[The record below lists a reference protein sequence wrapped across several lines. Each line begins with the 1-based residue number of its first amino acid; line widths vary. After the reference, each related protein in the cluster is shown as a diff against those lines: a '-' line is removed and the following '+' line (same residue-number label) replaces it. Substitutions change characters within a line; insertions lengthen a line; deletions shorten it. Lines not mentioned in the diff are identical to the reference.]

1 MESLGHFIFELLKIT
16 LLGFIYSTILYY
28 IYNLI
33 PENKK
38 PRWIKT
44 WLKTKKRLWLS
55 ISIFLLFYM
64 FSPYGDHGL
73 GDSARI
79 PISFTKEISNIN
91 WTNYGK
97 LNNMKSIEKSDIY
110 MTKFKVENNILCGN
124 LDSDFYDYQNSYF
137 VYDIDSEKL
146 EEFQTEEDYN
156 KYIKSKNLPKSNE
169 LKSFEDNYQ
178 DYWSGW
184 RFFLLP

>member
-1 MESLGHFIFELLKIT
+1 MESLGHFLFELLKIT
-16 LLGFIYSTILYY
+16 ILGFIYATILYY
-28 IYNLI
+28 IYKLI

-38 PRWIKT
+38 PEWIKS
-44 WLKTKKRLWLS
+44 WLKNKKRLWLS
-55 ISIFLLFYM
+55 ISLFLLFYM
-64 FSPYGDHGL
+64 FTPYGYHGL

-79 PISFTKEISNIN
+79 PISFTEEISNIN
-91 WTNYGK
+91 WTKYAQLDNI
-97 LNNMKSIEKSDIY
+97 KSIEDNDIY
-110 MTKFKVENNILCGN
+110 LTRFKIVNNTLCGN

-146 EEFQTEEDYN
+146 EEFQTENDYN
-156 KYIKSKNLPKSNE
+156 KFAESKKLPKSNE

>member
-1 MESLGHFIFELLKIT
+1 METLGHFIFELLKIT
-16 LLGFIYSTILYY
+16 ILGFIYSTILYY
-28 IYNLI
+28 IFKLI

-38 PRWIKT
+38 PEWIKS

-55 ISIFLLFYM
+55 ISLFLLFYM
-64 FSPYGDHGL
+64 FTPYGDHGL

-91 WTNYGK
+91 SSNYGK
-97 LNNMKSIEKSDIY
+97 LNKVKSREHNDIY
-110 MTKFKVENNILCGN
+110 LTKFIKVNNILCGN

-137 VYDIDSEKL
+137 VYYIDSEKL
-146 EEFQTEEDYN
+146 EEFETEKDYN
-156 KYIKSKNLPKSNE
+156 KYVKSKNLPKSNE

>member
-1 MESLGHFIFELLKIT
+1 MESLGHFLFELIKIT
-16 LLGFIYSTILYY
+16 ILGFIYATILYY

-38 PRWIKT
+38 PEWIKR
-44 WLKTKKRLWLS
+44 WLKNKKRLWLS
-55 ISIFLLFYM
+55 ISLFLLFYM
-64 FSPYGDHGL
+64 FTPYGYHGL

-91 WTNYGK
+91 WTKYAQLDNI
-97 LNNMKSIEKSDIY
+97 KSIEDNDIY
-110 MTKFKVENNILCGN
+110 LTRFKIVNKTLCGN
-124 LDSDFYDYQNSYF
+124 LDSDFFSYQNDYF

-146 EEFQTEEDYN
+146 EEFQTETDYN
-156 KYIKSKNLPKSNE
+156 KFAESKKLPKSHE
-169 LKSFEDNYQ
+169 LKSFEENYNE
-178 DYWSGW
+178 YWSGW